1 MWTARSSYGRDGMT
15 EGVVKMDLKVK
26 LMRAAVSAAML
37 VALVECLLV
46 GAKWS

>member
-1 MWTARSSYGRDGMT
+1 M
-15 EGVVKMDLKVK
+15 ELKDK

-37 VALVECLLV
+37 VALVEGLSA